1 MEEIWENSPDISE
14 VLEEFASS
22 VVPSKLKERL
32 LKEAGKLRCQSLTNN
47 LEELMVLRVK
57 KLCLLM
63 TSERRCGE
71 HETLVTRLLD

>member
-1 MEEIWENSPDISE
+1 MEELWENSPDISAI
-14 VLEEFASS
+14 LEEFAAS

-47 LEELMVLRVK
+47 LEELMVQRVK

-63 TSERRCGE
+63 TSELRCG
-71 HETLVTRLLD
+71 